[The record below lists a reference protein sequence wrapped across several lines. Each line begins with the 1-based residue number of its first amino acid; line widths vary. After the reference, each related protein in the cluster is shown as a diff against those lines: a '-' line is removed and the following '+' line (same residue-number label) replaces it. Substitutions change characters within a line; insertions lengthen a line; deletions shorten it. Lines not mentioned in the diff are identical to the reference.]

1 MLVSFD
7 VLGDKDG
14 LVEHL
19 GTSSTTSD
27 VMVQPGPQEEE
38 LDMLGHCR
46 IGMNK
51 ELI

>member
-27 VMVQPGPQEEE
+27 VMAQTGHGRVRANEE
-38 LDMLGHCR
+38 L
-46 IGMNK
+46 IEANI
-51 ELI
+51 ELA